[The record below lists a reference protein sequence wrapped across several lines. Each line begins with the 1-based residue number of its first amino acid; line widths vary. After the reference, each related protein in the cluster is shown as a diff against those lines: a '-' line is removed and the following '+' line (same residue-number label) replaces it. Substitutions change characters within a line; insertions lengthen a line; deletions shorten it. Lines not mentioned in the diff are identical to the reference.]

1 MTLREVPTD
10 SYALWLV
17 AFLLPA
23 LVVGA
28 LTDAVVEASV
38 AAVVLAAV
46 GYLYVNYPF

>member
-1 MTLREVPTD
+1 MNFREVTTD

-17 AFLLPA
+17 AFLVPA

-38 AAVVLAAV
+38 AACVLAGV
-46 GYLYVNYPF
+46 GYLYFNYPF

>member
-1 MTLREVPTD
+1 MNRREVPTD

-17 AFLLPA
+17 VFFVPA

-38 AAVVLAAV
+38 AAVVLAGV
-46 GYLYVNYPF
+46 GYLYFEYPF